1 MINNL
6 LRRGLPALALAAL
19 PLLTTTAVP
28 ASASTRPTQ
37 ASSPT
42 THSPARSTGGAAP
55 GAAGVRAPLPLFEAI
70 DRLPVAAEHREGYK
84 RDLYKHWNKGL
95 NSGDGCD
102 TRREVILSEA
112 VTAPQVA
119 IGCKLTGGSWRS
131 PYDNL
136 VVIDAGRLDVDHFIP
151 LAEVFDSEQTPWS
164 AARRESYANDQASP
178 DTLIAVSAASN
189 RSKSDKDPAEWLPS
203 DGSYHCTYAATWVGT
218 KLRWDLAADDA
229 EVQALLGLA
238 EDCPTTTVVYE
249 PAL

>member
-1 MINNL
+1 MINRM

-19 PLLTTTAVP
+19 PLLTTTAPP
-28 ASASTRPTQ
+28 AAANTPPTT
-37 ASSPT
+37 ASSVAE
-42 THSPARSTGGAAP
+42 HSTAAAP

-70 DRLPVAAEHREGYK
+70 DRLPVAVEHREGYK

-102 TRREVILSEA
+102 TRREVILAEA

-119 IGCKLTGGSWRS
+119 AGCKLTGGSWRS

-136 VVIDAGRLDVDHFIP
+136 VVTDAGRLDVDHFVP
-151 LAEVFDSEQTPWS
+151 LAEVYDSEQAPWS
-164 AARRESYANDQASP
+164 AARREGYANDQNSP

-238 EDCPTTTVVYE
+238 EDCPNTTVVYE
-249 PAL
+249 TAP